1 MAEAEQAAPAEEA
14 DFTAEKPAESDSS
27 DSDDGMPPLDGYW
40 ASMLNVTKTAEPVKP
55 QLLLKPKLDEER
67 KGKGRGKGKKGK
79 GGKSGYQPMGMY
91 PGFPLDPLNPMG
103 PQKGWKGGKGG
114 WRSRQGANPND
125 IGDFIAWAQDENA
138 GDGSRPVRERSRS
151 PARQPAS
158 MRLESF
164 LEWARDS
171 REAKAEPPE
180 PEERGG
186 DLGSFMAWA
195 AEPGPKEEEDAA
207 AFPAPPPPPP
217 PPPPAARA
225 APPPPPLA
233 AKAEPEAEGER
244 PAAAGG
250 ELIVPKELEQ
260 ELRAMGDGAGASS
273 SKRRAKSEGGSDQSD
288 GD

>member
-1 MAEAEQAAPAEEA
+1 MAEAEQVAPAEEA

-27 DSDDGMPPLDGYW
+27 DSDDGMPPLDSYW

-79 GGKSGYQPMGMY
+79 GGKSGYQSMGMY
-91 PGFPLDPLNPMG
+91 PGFPLDPLNPMHG
-103 PQKGWKGGKGG
+103 QKGWKGGKGG

-125 IGDFIAWAQDENA
+125 IGEFIAWAQDENA

-151 PARQPAS
+151 PTRQPAS
-158 MRLESF
+158 MRLENF
-164 LEWARDS
+164 LEWARDT
-171 REAKAEPPE
+171 REAKVEPPE
-180 PEERGG
+180 PEESGG
-186 DLGSFMAWA
+186 GLGNFMAWA
-195 AEPGPKEEEDAA
+195 AEPSAKDEDAA

-217 PPPPAARA
+217 PPPLAQSAQ
-225 APPPPPLA
+225 PPPA
-233 AKAEPEAEGER
+233 AKAEPEAEEEK

-260 ELRAMGDGAGASS
+260 ELRAMGDSAGVSS
-273 SKRRAKSEGGSDQSD
+273 SRRPKSEERSDQSD